1 MHTHLKFTVKYQ
13 EVQSFSLLVKVL
25 LFCIIKKMNLL
36 KSNITC
42 LNLSEMLNSIF
53 YLIKM
58 SDFVNFDT
66 LLL

>member
-53 YLIKM
+53 NLIKM